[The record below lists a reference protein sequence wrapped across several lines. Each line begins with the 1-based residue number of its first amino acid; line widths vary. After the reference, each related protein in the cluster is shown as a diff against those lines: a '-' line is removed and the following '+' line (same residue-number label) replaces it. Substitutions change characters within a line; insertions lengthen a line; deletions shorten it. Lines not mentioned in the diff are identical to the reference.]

1 MTIKNIKGLKYPD
14 EYMIKY
20 FFKERLFESK
30 GKVLEFGCSNGNN
43 LSLFYQYDYDTYGVD
58 INEINIKN
66 AKYNFEN
73 IYESEGSFTFY
84 SDDMIS
90 FVQNN
95 KDLEVDVFMI
105 PNVISY
111 ISKEDFI
118 KFLEISVENNIFKK
132 GAKFFLRTR
141 TRKDYRYGLGK
152 KVAEDSYLMQNNITG
167 EEGAI
172 CTCYQEYELID
183 ILRKY
188 LNLSNFS
195 INHLDN
201 QNCQNGETILNSDI
215 AIWGDIE

>member
-1 MTIKNIKGLKYPD
+1 MTIKDIKGLKYPD

-152 KVAEDSYLMQNNITG
+152 KVSEDSYLMQNNITG

>member
-1 MTIKNIKGLKYPD
+1 MTIKDIKGLKYPD

>member
-1 MTIKNIKGLKYPD
+1 MTIKDLKGLKYPD

-43 LSLFYQYDYDTYGVD
+43 LSLFYQYDYSVQGVD
-58 INEINIKN
+58 ISESNISN
-66 AKYNFEN
+66 ANDNFEN
-73 IYESEGSFTFY
+73 VYDSEGSYKFY
-84 SDDMIS
+84 CEDMIS

-118 KFLEISVENNIFKK
+118 KFLEISIKNNIFKK

-152 KVAEDSYLMQNNITG
+152 RVSEDSFLMENDITG
-167 EEGAI
+167 EKGAL

-215 AIWGDIE
+215 AIWGEIE

>member
-1 MTIKNIKGLKYPD
+1 MTIKDIKGLKYPD
-14 EYMIKY
+14 EYVIKY
-20 FFKERLFESK
+20 FFKERLFEKK

-43 LSLFYQYDYDTYGVD
+43 LSLYYQYDYDVQGVD
-58 INEINIKN
+58 ISKDNIAN

-73 IYESEGSFTFY
+73 IYDSEGSFEFNCE
-84 SDDMIS
+84 DMMS

-95 KDLEVDVFMI
+95 KNLEVDIFTI

-118 KFLEISVENNIFKK
+118 KFLELSVENKIFKK

-141 TRKDYRYGLGK
+141 TIKDYRYGLGK
-152 KVAEDSYLMQNNITG
+152 KVSKDSYLMQNDITG
-167 EEGAI
+167 EEGAL

-215 AIWGDIE
+215 AIWGQIE